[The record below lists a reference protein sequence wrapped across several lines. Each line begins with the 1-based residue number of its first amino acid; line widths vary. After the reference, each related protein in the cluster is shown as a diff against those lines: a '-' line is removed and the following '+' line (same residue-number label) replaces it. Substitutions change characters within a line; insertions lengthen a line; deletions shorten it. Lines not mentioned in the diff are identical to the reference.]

1 MSDFVNNPQD
11 WFDKSIAEEYIT
23 LYEFSDFNNLQPIGR
38 GSFGSVFRANWK
50 NTDTIFAI
58 KKFNNNNSTP
68 NQVVNEVKLQKR
80 VDFHENII
88 RFHGII
94 IEKETDQS
102 DVIYSLVL
110 EYADSGT
117 LSTYLNE
124 HFNELEWNDKYRLS
138 LQLASAVACIM
149 NVHADN
155 IFIHQK
161 KIKVAD
167 FGLSRKI
174 SSSSN
179 PSNLFGAIRYMDPK
193 ALNKDINYK
202 INKKSDVYSVGILMW
217 QISSGYPP
225 FSSKSTKCISND
237 ERLTVSIV
245 NGKREEIIDGTPVKY
260 SNLYT
265 ECWRYESNER
275 PNMQDVVLKLK
286 TMFFSEQQDIIIDA
300 TNKKVDNLFETHGLI
315 SESTIDLNNKL
326 MTSNRR
332 LNISNIYIN
341 NILIL
346 RNWVIRDPSNDST
359 SLTASVDFYDSIFNK
374 LILFIKLIII
384 PIKKYYRGYT
394 FNQIQQLI
402 NQKKLQLNQL
412 NQEIDNPIIKKLNTT
427 KIRDNGIQDNG
438 IRDNGIS
445 GKCPFRDKG
454 IRDNGFG
461 KSLNINNTDSNNNY
475 EWYDSILD
483 LFKTNGYCRLSPFSK
498 MILNENDDN
507 IYDDPV
513 TEAIINFPVSWAYL
527 NNGNIINGNLL
538 LVLIFVFC
546 YLAVYQLI
554 TEVLQFYYHGP
565 KNYFGE
571 IFNILTFKHNFH

>member
-38 GSFGSVFRANWK
+38 GSFGSVFHANWK

-124 HFNELEWNDKYRLS
+124 HFNELEWNDKYQLS
-138 LQLASAVACIM
+138 LQLASAVACIHECGIIHCDL
-149 NVHADN
+149 HADN
-155 IFIHQK
+155 IFVHQK

-202 INKKSDVYSVGILMW
+202 LNEKSDVYSVGILMW

-265 ECWRYESNER
+265 ECWRYESNEC

-286 TMFFSEQQDIIIDA
+286 TMFFSEQQDMIIDS

-346 RNWVIRDPSNDST
+346 RNWVIIDPSNNST
-359 SLTASVDFYDSIFNK
+359 SLNASVDFYDSIFNK
-374 LILFIKLIII
+374 LILLIKLIII

-402 NQKKLQLNQL
+402 NQK
-412 NQEIDNPIIKKLNTT
+412 
-427 KIRDNGIQDNG
+427 
-438 IRDNGIS
+438 
-445 GKCPFRDKG
+445 
-454 IRDNGFG
+454 
-461 KSLNINNTDSNNNY
+461 NY
-475 EWYDSILD
+475 
-483 LFKTNGYCRLSPFSK
+483 N
-498 MILNENDDN
+498 
-507 IYDDPV
+507 
-513 TEAIINFPVSWAYL
+513 
-527 NNGNIINGNLL
+527 
-538 LVLIFVFC
+538 
-546 YLAVYQLI
+546 
-554 TEVLQFYYHGP
+554 
-565 KNYFGE
+565 
-571 IFNILTFKHNFH
+571 